1 MLKNYILTTLRF
13 IRRSP
18 MFSLINIIGLSVGL
32 AVGILIILYVYNEL
46 TYDRFHENAKRIY
59 RVNMIE
65 HRKDAI
71 SNYGITTA
79 AVGPSMQ
86 DELTGVEQT
95 VRFSYPE
102 EALFGYQ
109 QNTYRAK
116 SITYTDSSF
125 FDVFSFKLL
134 RGDPSEALTA
144 PYSVILTN
152 SLAQRIF
159 GDKNPVGEELMLD
172 NQEVLEVKGV
182 MEDPP
187 SNSQLQF
194 EALVSFITLEQHD
207 DIFLHWD
214 GGWNYYTYVLLT
226 QGVEPEFIINQTEPF
241 LEKHINNKYRQFGL
255 FLEMKLTPM
264 LKLHLYSDAEAEL
277 ETKGSLA
284 NIYVFSAVAFFLILI
299 ASFNFVSLSTALAT
313 KRAKEVGMRKVTGA
327 QRSQLILQ
335 FLGESVFFSLLA
347 LIIGLTLVELLQ
359 PFFNTL
365 INNNLGLYRS
375 GNGLLI
381 TGIVL
386 LTLITGLLSGMYPAF
401 HLSSFRPLQVIKGN
415 IRGTGR
421 KGFRNIL
428 VTIQFLISSV
438 LIIMTGTVYLQ
449 HRFMEQKDVGYN
461 RENLVVVPLLTDISR
476 KNYSLLKSEFNN
488 IPAVQAS
495 GAASAVPVDG
505 LTSNGY
511 FPEGFETPLMF
522 NALDIDED
530 YIETMQIQI
539 SDGRNFSDDRPSDK
553 DAFMINETLAKE
565 VGWNEPVGKT
575 INRDGSHTVIGV
587 VKDFHFASMHNP
599 IRPLIITNKPWKDF
613 STLAVRVNT
622 NKLHETIE
630 TLEAA
635 WKTVNPGEP
644 FTYYFLDDL
653 YNTMYYPEKQ
663 LGRMFLSFSFLSL
676 LIAALGLLGLAAY
689 TTEQRTKEVGIRK
702 TMGATSGDIIVQFS
716 SEFTKFVL
724 LGNLLGWPLAY
735 MAIRKWMEG
744 FAYHI
749 NIPWWI
755 FIYSAV
761 FSLFIAIVTVLLRT
775 LRTANLNPSI
785 TLKYE

>member
-1 MLKNYILTTLRF
+1 
-13 IRRSP
+13 
-18 MFSLINIIGLSVGL
+18 MFSLINIIGLAVGL

-65 HRKDAI
+65 HRKDATTNI
-71 SNYGITTA
+71 GITTA
-79 AVGPSMQ
+79 AVGPSIQ

-95 VRFSYPE
+95 VRFSYPG

-116 SITYTDSSF
+116 SITYADSSF
-125 FDVFSFKLL
+125 FDVFTFKLL

-152 SLAQRIF
+152 SLAQKIF
-159 GDKNPVGEELMLD
+159 GDKDPVGEELMLD

-226 QGVEPEFIINQTEPF
+226 KGVKPEFIINQTGPF
-241 LEKHINNKYRQFGL
+241 LEKHINYKYRQFGL
-255 FLEMKLTPM
+255 SLEMKLIPM
-264 LKLHLYSDAEAEL
+264 LRLHLYSDAEAEL
-277 ETKGSLA
+277 ETKGSLT

-299 ASFNFVSLSTALAT
+299 ASFNFVSLSTAIAT

-327 QRSQLILQ
+327 QRSQLITQ
-335 FLGESVFFSLLA
+335 FLGESLFFSLLA

-359 PFFNTL
+359 PVFNTL
-365 INNNLGLYRS
+365 INNDLGLYRT

-386 LTLITGLLSGMYPAF
+386 VTIITGLLSGMYPAF
-401 HLSSFRPLQVIKGN
+401 HLSSFRPLQVIQGN

-488 IPAVQAS
+488 IPAVQVS
-495 GAASAVPVDG
+495 GVASAVPVDG

-530 YIETMQIQI
+530 YIETMEIQI
-539 SDGRNFSDDRPSDK
+539 TDGRNFSADRPSDK
-553 DAFMINETLAKE
+553 EAFLINETLAKE
-565 VGWNEPVGKT
+565 VGWNEPIGKT
-575 INRDGSHTVIGV
+575 IRRNGAHTVIGV

-613 STLAVRVNT
+613 STLAVRLNT
-622 NKLHETIE
+622 NNLQETIK
-630 TLEAA
+630 TLETA
-635 WKTVNPGEP
+635 WKTINPGEP

-653 YNTMYYPEKQ
+653 YDTMYFPEKQ
-663 LGRMFLSFSFLSL
+663 FGRMFLYFSFLSL

-689 TTEQRTKEVGIRK
+689 TTEQRTKEAGIRK

-716 SEFTKFVL
+716 SEFIRFVL

-735 MAIRKWMEG
+735 MAIRKWMTD

-749 NIPWWI
+749 DIPWWI
-755 FIYSAV
+755 FIFSAV
-761 FSLFIAIVTVLLRT
+761 FSLLIAVVTVWLRT
-775 LRTANLNPSI
+775 SRTANLNPAI

>member
-1 MLKNYILTTLRF
+1 MLRNYFLTTLRF

-18 MFSLINIIGLSVGL
+18 MFSLINIIGLAVGL

-65 HRKDAI
+65 HRKDATTNI
-71 SNYGITTA
+71 GITTA
-79 AVGPSMQ
+79 AVGPSIQ

-95 VRFSYPE
+95 VRFSYPG

-116 SITYTDSSF
+116 SITYADSSF
-125 FDVFSFKLL
+125 FDVFTFKLL

-152 SLAQRIF
+152 SLAQKIF
-159 GDKNPVGEELMLD
+159 GDKDPVGEELMLD

-226 QGVEPEFIINQTEPF
+226 KGVKPEFIINQTEPF
-241 LEKHINNKYRQFGL
+241 LEKHINYKYRQFGL
-255 FLEMKLTPM
+255 SLEMKLIPM
-264 LKLHLYSDAEAEL
+264 LRLHLYSDVEAEL

-284 NIYVFSAVAFFLILI
+284 NIYIFSAVAFFLILI
-299 ASFNFVSLSTALAT
+299 ASFNFVSLSTAIAT

-327 QRSQLILQ
+327 QRSQLITQ
-335 FLGESVFFSLLA
+335 FLGESLFFSLLA

-359 PFFNTL
+359 PVFNTL
-365 INNNLGLYRS
+365 INNDLGLYRT

-386 LTLITGLLSGMYPAF
+386 VTIITGLLSGMYPAF
-401 HLSSFRPLQVIKGN
+401 HLSSFRPLQVIQGN

-488 IPAVQAS
+488 IPAVQVS
-495 GAASAVPVDG
+495 GVASAVPVDG

-530 YIETMQIQI
+530 YIETMEIQI
-539 SDGRNFSDDRPSDK
+539 TDGRNFSADRPSDK
-553 DAFMINETLAKE
+553 EAFLINETLAKE
-565 VGWNEPVGKT
+565 VGWNEPIGKT
-575 INRDGSHTVIGV
+575 IRRNGAHTVIGV

-613 STLAVRVNT
+613 STLAVRLNT
-622 NKLHETIE
+622 NNLQETIK
-630 TLEAA
+630 TLETA
-635 WKTVNPGEP
+635 WKTINPGEP

-653 YNTMYYPEKQ
+653 YDTMYFPEKQ
-663 LGRMFLSFSFLSL
+663 FGRMFLYFSFLSL

-689 TTEQRTKEVGIRK
+689 TTEQRTKEAGIRK

-716 SEFTKFVL
+716 SEFIRFVL

-735 MAIRKWMEG
+735 MAIRKWMTD

-749 NIPWWI
+749 DIPWWI
-755 FIYSAV
+755 FIFSAV
-761 FSLFIAIVTVLLRT
+761 FSLLIAVVTVWLRT
-775 LRTANLNPSI
+775 SRTANLNPAI

>member
-1 MLKNYILTTLRF
+1 MLRNYFLTTLRL

-32 AVGILIILYVYNEL
+32 AVGILIILYVFNEL
-46 TYDRFHENAKRIY
+46 TYDQFHENAKRIY
-59 RVNMIE
+59 RVNMIQ

-71 SNYGITTA
+71 NNYGITTA

-86 DELTGVEQT
+86 DELTGVEQI
-95 VRFSYPE
+95 VRFSYPG

-109 QNTYRAK
+109 QNTYRAE

-125 FDVFSFKLL
+125 FNVFTFKLL
-134 RGDPSEALTA
+134 MGDPSEALKA
-144 PYSVILTN
+144 PYSVILTR
-152 SLAQRIF
+152 SLAQKIF
-159 GDKNPVGEELMLD
+159 GDKNPVGEELLLD

-194 EALVSFITLEQHD
+194 EALVSFITLEQRD
-207 DIFLHWD
+207 DNYLHWD

-226 QGVEPEFIINQTEPF
+226 QGVEPEYIINQTKPF
-241 LEKHINNKYRQFGL
+241 LEKHINYKYRQFG
-255 FLEMKLTPM
+255 FYLEMKLTSM
-264 LKLHLYSDAEAEL
+264 CRLHLFSDAEAEL

-313 KRAKEVGMRKVTGA
+313 RRAKEVGMRKVNGA
-327 QRSQLILQ
+327 QRSQLISQ
-335 FLGESVFFSLLA
+335 FLCESVFFSLLA

-359 PFFNTL
+359 PLFNTL
-365 INNNLGLYRS
+365 INNNLGLYRT
-375 GNGLLI
+375 GKGLLI

-386 LTLITGLLSGMYPAF
+386 LTIITGLLSGVYPAF
-401 HLSSFRPLQVIKGN
+401 HLSSFRPLQVIQGN

-428 VTIQFLISSV
+428 VTIQFLISSI

-449 HRFMEQKDVGYN
+449 HRFMKQKDIGYN

-476 KNYSLLKSEFNN
+476 KNYSLLKSEFDNN
-488 IPAVQAS
+488 PKVQAS
-495 GAASAVPVDG
+495 GAASAIPVNG

-511 FPEGFETPLMF
+511 LPEGFETPLMF

-530 YIETMQIQI
+530 YIETLQIQI
-539 SDGRNFSDDRPSDK
+539 SDGRNFSADRPSDK
-553 DAFMINETLAKE
+553 EAFLINKTLAKE

-575 INRDGSHTVIGV
+575 IYRDGTHTVIGV
-587 VKDFHFASMHNP
+587 VEDFHFASMHNP

-613 STLAVRVNT
+613 STLAVRLNT
-622 NKLHETIE
+622 NNLQETIE

-635 WKTVNPGEP
+635 WETINPGEP

-663 LGRMFLSFSFLSL
+663 FGRLFLSFSFLSL

-689 TTEQRTKEVGIRK
+689 TTEQRTKEIGIRK
-702 TMGATSGDIIVQFS
+702 TMGASSGNIIIQFS
-716 SEFTKFVL
+716 FEFIRFVL
-724 LGNLLGWPLAY
+724 LGNLLSWPLAY
-735 MAIRKWMEG
+735 MAIRKWMED

-755 FIYSAV
+755 FIFSAV
-761 FSLFIAIVTVLLRT
+761 FSLLIAIVTVWLRT
-775 LRTANLNPSI
+775 
-785 TLKYE
+785 

>member
-1 MLKNYILTTLRF
+1 
-13 IRRSP
+13 
-18 MFSLINIIGLSVGL
+18 MFSLINIIGLAVGL

-65 HRKDAI
+65 HRKDATT
-71 SNYGITTA
+71 NYGITTA
-79 AVGPSMQ
+79 AVGPSILE
-86 DELTGVEQT
+86 ELTGVEQM
-95 VRFSYPE
+95 VRFSYPG

-109 QNTYRAK
+109 QNTYRAE

-134 RGDPSEALTA
+134 LGDPSEALRA

-152 SLAQRIF
+152 SLAQKIF

-194 EALVSFITLEQHD
+194 EALVSFITLEQRD
-207 DIFLHWD
+207 DIYLHWD
-214 GGWNYYTYVLLT
+214 GGWNYYTYVLLA

-255 FLEMKLTPM
+255 YLEIKLTSM
-264 LKLHLYSDAEAEL
+264 LRLHLYSDAEAEL
-277 ETKGSLA
+277 ETKGSLT
-284 NIYVFSAVAFFLILI
+284 NIYIFSAVAFFLILI
-299 ASFNFVSLSTALAT
+299 ASFNFISLSTALAT
-313 KRAKEVGMRKVTGA
+313 RRAKEVGMRKVSGA
-327 QRSQLILQ
+327 QRSQLISQ
-335 FLGESVFFSLLA
+335 FLGESLFFSLLA

-365 INNNLGLYRS
+365 INSNLGLYS
-375 GNGLLI
+375 TGKGLLI
-381 TGIVL
+381 TGIIL
-386 LTLITGLLSGMYPAF
+386 LTVITGLLSGIYPAF
-401 HLSSFRPLQVIKGN
+401 HLSSFRPLQVIQGN

-428 VTIQFLISSV
+428 VTIQFFISSI

-449 HRFMEQKDVGYN
+449 HRFMKQKDIGYN
-461 RENLVVVPLLTDISR
+461 RENLLVVPLLSDISR
-476 KNYSLLKSEFNN
+476 KNCSLLKSEFNN
-488 IPAVQAS
+488 IPTVQVS

-530 YIETMQIQI
+530 YIKTMQIQI
-539 SDGRNFSDDRPSDK
+539 SDGRNFSADRPSDK
-553 DAFMINETLAKE
+553 EAFLINETLAKE
-565 VGWNEPVGKT
+565 VGWKKPVGKT
-575 INRDGSHTVIGV
+575 IRRDGMHTVIGV
-587 VKDFHFASMHNP
+587 VEDFHFASMHNP

-613 STLAVRVNT
+613 STLAVRLNT
-622 NKLHETIE
+622 NNLQKTIE
-630 TLEAA
+630 TLGVA
-635 WKTVNPGEP
+635 WETINPGEP
-644 FTYYFLDDL
+644 FTYYFLDDM
-653 YNTMYYPEKQ
+653 YDTMYYPEKQ
-663 LGRMFLSFSFLSL
+663 FGRMFLSFSFLSL

-716 SEFTKFVL
+716 SEFIRFVL
-724 LGNLLGWPLAY
+724 LGNLLSWPLAY
-735 MAIRKWMEG
+735 MAIRKWMTD

-755 FIYSAV
+755 FIYSAI
-761 FSLFIAIVTVLLRT
+761 FSLLIAVAAVWLRT
-775 LRTANLNPSI
+775 SRIANLNPAI

>member
-1 MLKNYILTTLRF
+1 MLRNYFLTTLRL

-18 MFSLINIIGLSVGL
+18 MFSLINIIGLAVGL

-46 TYDRFHENAKRIY
+46 TYDRFHENAKRLY
-59 RVNMIE
+59 RVNMIQ

-71 SNYGITTA
+71 DNYGITTA
-79 AVGPSMQ
+79 AVGPSMK

-95 VRFSYPE
+95 VRFSYPGE
-102 EALFGYQ
+102 VLFGYQ
-109 QNTYRAK
+109 QNTYRAE

-134 RGDPSEALTA
+134 MGDPSEALTA

-152 SLAQRIF
+152 SLAQKIF
-159 GDKNPVGEELMLD
+159 GDRNPVGEELVLD

-214 GGWNYYTYVLLT
+214 GGWNYYTYVLLA

-241 LEKHINNKYRQFGL
+241 LEKHINNKYRQFG
-255 FLEMKLTPM
+255 FYLEMKLTSM
-264 LKLHLYSDAEAEL
+264 LRLHLYSDAEAEL

-284 NIYVFSAVAFFLILI
+284 NIYIFSAVAFFLILI

-313 KRAKEVGMRKVTGA
+313 RRAKEVGMRKVTGA
-327 QRSQLILQ
+327 QRSQLISQ

-365 INNNLGLYRS
+365 INKNLGLYS
-375 GNGLLI
+375 TGNGLLI

-386 LTLITGLLSGMYPAF
+386 LTITTGLLSGMYPAF
-401 HLSSFRPLQVIKGN
+401 HLSSFRPLQVIQGS

-428 VTIQFLISSV
+428 VTIQFLISSI
-438 LIIMTGTVYLQ
+438 LIIMTGTVYMQ
-449 HRFMEQKDVGYN
+449 HWFMEQKDVGYN

-488 IPAVQAS
+488 IPAVQVS
-495 GAASAVPVDG
+495 GAASAIPVNG

-511 FPEGFETPLMF
+511 LPEGFETPLMF
-522 NALDIDED
+522 N
-530 YIETMQIQI
+530 
-539 SDGRNFSDDRPSDK
+539 
-553 DAFMINETLAKE
+553 
-565 VGWNEPVGKT
+565 
-575 INRDGSHTVIGV
+575 
-587 VKDFHFASMHNP
+587 
-599 IRPLIITNKPWKDF
+599 
-613 STLAVRVNT
+613 
-622 NKLHETIE
+622 
-630 TLEAA
+630 
-635 WKTVNPGEP
+635 
-644 FTYYFLDDL
+644 
-653 YNTMYYPEKQ
+653 
-663 LGRMFLSFSFLSL
+663 
-676 LIAALGLLGLAAY
+676 
-689 TTEQRTKEVGIRK
+689 
-702 TMGATSGDIIVQFS
+702 
-716 SEFTKFVL
+716 
-724 LGNLLGWPLAY
+724 
-735 MAIRKWMEG
+735 
-744 FAYHI
+744 
-749 NIPWWI
+749 
-755 FIYSAV
+755 
-761 FSLFIAIVTVLLRT
+761 
-775 LRTANLNPSI
+775 
-785 TLKYE
+785 

>member
-1 MLKNYILTTLRF
+1 MLRNYFLTTLRF

-32 AVGILIILYVYNEL
+32 AVGILIILYVFNEL
-46 TYDRFHENAKRIY
+46 TYDRFHENAKRLY

-65 HRKDAI
+65 HREDAI
-71 SNYGITTA
+71 TNYGITTA
-79 AVGPSMQ
+79 AVGPSME

-95 VRFSYPE
+95 VRISYPE
-102 EALFGYQ
+102 EAQFSYQ
-109 QNTYRAK
+109 QHTYHAK

-134 RGDPSEALTA
+134 IGDPSEALTA

-152 SLAQRIF
+152 SLAKKIY
-159 GDKNPVGEELMLD
+159 GNKNPVGEELILD

-182 MEDPP
+182 IEDPP

-194 EALVSFITLEQHD
+194 EALVSFITLEQRD
-207 DIFLHWD
+207 DIFIDWD

-226 QGVEPEFIINQTEPF
+226 KGVEPEYIINQTEPF

-255 FLEMKLTPM
+255 SLEMKLTPM
-264 LKLHLYSDAEAEL
+264 LKLHLHSDAEAEL
-277 ETKGSLA
+277 ETKGSLT

-327 QRSQLILQ
+327 QRSQLISQ
-335 FLGESVFFSLLA
+335 FLSESVFFSLLA

-365 INNNLGLYRS
+365 VNNNLGLYHA

-381 TGIVL
+381 AGIVL
-386 LTLITGLLSGMYPAF
+386 LALFTGLLSGMYPAF
-401 HLSSFRPLQVIKGN
+401 HLSSFRPLQVIQGN
-415 IRGTGR
+415 IRSSGR

-449 HRFMEQKDVGYN
+449 HRFMEKKDIGYN

-488 IPAVQAS
+488 IPSVQAS
-495 GAASAVPVDG
+495 GASSAVPVDG

-530 YIETMQIQI
+530 YIEAMQIQI
-539 SDGRNFSDDRPSDK
+539 ADGRNFSADHPSDK
-553 DAFMINETLAKE
+553 EAFLINETLAKE
-565 VGWNEPVGKT
+565 VGWENPVGKT
-575 INRDGSHTVIGV
+575 IRRDGIHTVIGV

-613 STLAVRVNT
+613 STLTVRLNT
-622 NKLHETIE
+622 NDLQKTIE
-630 TLEAA
+630 TLGVA
-635 WKTVNPGEP
+635 WETINHGEP
-644 FTYYFLDDL
+644 FTYYFLADL
-653 YNTMYYPEKQ
+653 YDTMYYPEKQ
-663 LGRMFLSFSFLSL
+663 FGRMFLSFSFLSL

-716 SEFTKFVL
+716 SEFTRFVL

-735 MAIRKWMEG
+735 MAIRKWMTD

-749 NIPWWI
+749 NIPWWL
-755 FIYSAV
+755 FV
-761 FSLFIAIVTVLLRT
+761 FSVTFSLLIAVAAVWLRT
-775 LRTANLNPSI
+775 SRTANLNPAI

>member
-1 MLKNYILTTLRF
+1 MLRNYFLTTLRF

-18 MFSLINIIGLSVGL
+18 MFSLINIIGFSVGL

-46 TYDRFHENAKRIY
+46 TYDRFHENAKRLY
-59 RVNMIE
+59 RVNMIQ
-65 HRKDAI
+65 HRKDAFN
-71 SNYGITTA
+71 NYGINTA
-79 AVGPSMQ
+79 AVGPSMK
-86 DELTGVEQT
+86 DELTGVEQI
-95 VRFSYPE
+95 VRFSYPG
-102 EALFGYQ
+102 EAMFGYQ
-109 QNTYRAK
+109 QNTYRAE

-125 FDVFSFKLL
+125 FNVFSFKLL
-134 RGDPSEALTA
+134 LGDPSEALTA

-159 GDKNPVGEELMLD
+159 GDKNPVGEELILD

-194 EALVSFITLEQHD
+194 EALVSFITLEQRD
-207 DIFLHWD
+207 DIYLHWD

-226 QGVEPEFIINQTEPF
+226 QGVEPEYIINQTEPF
-241 LEKHINNKYRQFGL
+241 LEKHINSKYRQFGL
-255 FLEMKLTPM
+255 YLEMKLTSM
-264 LKLHLYSDAEAEL
+264 LRLHLHSDAEAEL

-299 ASFNFVSLSTALAT
+299 ASFNFISLSTALAT
-313 KRAKEVGMRKVTGA
+313 RRAKEVGMRKVSGA
-327 QRSQLILQ
+327 QRSQLISQ
-335 FLGESVFFSLLA
+335 FLSESVFFSLLA

-365 INNNLGLYRS
+365 VNNNLGLYRT

-386 LTLITGLLSGMYPAF
+386 LTIITGLLSGMYPAF
-401 HLSSFRPLQVIKGN
+401 HLSSFRPLQVIQGN

-461 RENLVVVPLLTDISR
+461 RENLLVVPLLSDISQ
-476 KNYSLLKSEFNN
+476 KNCSLLKSEFNN
-488 IPAVQAS
+488 IPAVRVS
-495 GAASAVPVDG
+495 GAASAVPVNG

-539 SDGRNFSDDRPSDK
+539 SDGRNFSADHPSDK
-553 DAFMINETLAKE
+553 EAFLINETLAKE

-575 INRDGSHTVIGV
+575 INRDGKHTVIGV
-587 VKDFHFASMHNP
+587 VKDFHFASMHNS

-613 STLAVRVNT
+613 STLAVRLNT
-622 NKLHETIE
+622 NNLQGTIK
-630 TLEAA
+630 TLETA
-635 WKTVNPGEP
+635 WKTINPGEP
-644 FTYYFLDDL
+644 FTYYFLDNL
-653 YNTMYYPEKQ
+653 YDTMYYPEKQ
-663 LGRMFLSFSFLSL
+663 FGRMFLSFSFLSL

-716 SEFTKFVL
+716 SEFIRFVL
-724 LGNLLGWPLAY
+724 LGNLLGWPLAFI
-735 MAIRKWMEG
+735 AIRKWMTD

-755 FIYSAV
+755 FIFSAI
-761 FSLFIAIVTVLLRT
+761 FSLIIAVAAVWLRT
-775 LRTANLNPSI
+775 SRTANLNPAI

>member
-1 MLKNYILTTLRF
+1 
-13 IRRSP
+13 
-18 MFSLINIIGLSVGL
+18 MFSLINIIGLAVGL

-65 HRKDAI
+65 HRKDATTNI
-71 SNYGITTA
+71 GITTA
-79 AVGPSMQ
+79 AVGPSIQ

-95 VRFSYPE
+95 VRFSYPG

-116 SITYTDSSF
+116 SITYADSSF
-125 FDVFSFKLL
+125 FDVFTFKLL

-152 SLAQRIF
+152 SLAQKIF
-159 GDKNPVGEELMLD
+159 GDKDPVGEELMLD

-214 GGWNYYTYVLLT
+214 GGWNYYTYVLLAK
-226 QGVEPEFIINQTEPF
+226 GVEPEFIINQTEPF
-241 LEKHINNKYRQFGL
+241 LEKHINYKYRQFGL
-255 FLEMKLTPM
+255 SLEMKLIPM
-264 LKLHLYSDAEAEL
+264 LRLHLYSDAEAEL
-277 ETKGSLA
+277 ETKGSLT

-299 ASFNFVSLSTALAT
+299 ASFNFVSLSTAIAT

-327 QRSQLILQ
+327 QRSQLITQ
-335 FLGESVFFSLLA
+335 FLGESLFFSLLA

-359 PFFNTL
+359 PVFNTL
-365 INNNLGLYRS
+365 INNDLGLYRI

-386 LTLITGLLSGMYPAF
+386 VTIITGLLSGMYPAF
-401 HLSSFRPLQVIKGN
+401 HLSSFRPLQVIQGN

-488 IPAVQAS
+488 IPAVQVS
-495 GAASAVPVDG
+495 GVASAVPVDG

-530 YIETMQIQI
+530 YIETMEIQI
-539 SDGRNFSDDRPSDK
+539 TDGRNFSADRPSDK
-553 DAFMINETLAKE
+553 EAFLINETLAKE
-565 VGWNEPVGKT
+565 VGWNEPIGKT
-575 INRDGSHTVIGV
+575 IRRNGAHTVIGV

-613 STLAVRVNT
+613 STLAVRLNT
-622 NKLHETIE
+622 NNLQETIK
-630 TLEAA
+630 TLETA
-635 WKTVNPGEP
+635 WKTINPGEP

-653 YNTMYYPEKQ
+653 YDTMYFPEKQ
-663 LGRMFLSFSFLSL
+663 FGRMFLYFSFLSL

-689 TTEQRTKEVGIRK
+689 TTEQRTKEAGIRK

-716 SEFTKFVL
+716 SEFIRFVL

-735 MAIRKWMEG
+735 MAIRKWMTD

-749 NIPWWI
+749 DIPWWI
-755 FIYSAV
+755 FIFSAV
-761 FSLFIAIVTVLLRT
+761 FSLLIAVVTVWLRT
-775 LRTANLNPSI
+775 SRTANLNPAI